1 MQDDEFEWD
10 DDKAARNLRDHKITF
25 EEARLAFADVFAVE
39 REDRREPYDEA
50 RYNLIGMAEDH
61 LLHVTFTQRGERIRI
76 ISARPAEP
84 RERRRYHDE
93 NTEQ

>member
-25 EEARLAFADVFAVE
+25 EQARLAFSDMFAVE
-39 REDRREPYDEA
+39 REDRREPYSEA
-50 RYNLIGMAEDH
+50 RYNLIGMAEGH

-93 NTEQ
+93 NTEE